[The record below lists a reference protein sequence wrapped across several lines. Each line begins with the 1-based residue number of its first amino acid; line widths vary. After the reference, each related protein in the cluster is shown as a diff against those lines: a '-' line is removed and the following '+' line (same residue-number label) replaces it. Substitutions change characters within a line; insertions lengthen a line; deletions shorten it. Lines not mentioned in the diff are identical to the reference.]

1 MHVVIIDTTLS
12 TPPTGGAQTFL
23 IDFAQALTKRR
34 IRLSVVT
41 QPGKDS
47 STITALKNA
56 EAEVREALW
65 KPSHLPEEK
74 APLLAAWIN
83 NNEVDFY
90 VISISPDVGW
100 LALPLLDPSI
110 STFSIAHN
118 DIGAF
123 YEPLKHYHPF
133 MDCAIAVSENIRG
146 KIVAC
151 GVPAERTT
159 NIAYGVHPLAEAEVV
174 ELLKQ
179 SEAGPLRIAY
189 VGRMVQEQK
198 RVMEF
203 APLVAELV
211 RREVNFELHLI
222 GDGHARVPLETE
234 LSRMGFQDRV
244 KFSGWLSSTA
254 VSKRLRQMD
263 AFVLLSDYEG
273 LPVALLEALGHAL
286 VPVVTIIDSGN
297 LELVSN
303 GQNGFALPV
312 GDTEG
317 FAERLE
323 RLAHDREMLKRLR
336 RAAWQTSL
344 GYSVDRMTE
353 RYLACFE
360 EVSLKANHRDY
371 RANLPSPFPVM
382 PSCRSNYPA
391 WLRKIKWRLVG
402 AKNLSTDYADS
413 TDVG

>member
-1 MHVVIIDTTLS
+1 MHVAVVDTTLT

-23 IDFAQALTKRR
+23 VDFATELARR
-34 IRLSVVT
+34 NVRLSVIT

-47 STITALKNA
+47 ATLTALAKA
-56 EAEVREALW
+56 RAEVHQDLW
-65 KPSHLPEEK
+65 KPGQLPEEK
-74 APLLAAWIN
+74 AALLADWVN
-83 NNEVDFY
+83 SQMVDFY

-110 STFSIAHN
+110 PTFSIAHN

-123 YEPLKHYHPF
+123 YEPLQHYHPF
-133 MDCAIAVSENIRG
+133 MDCAIGVSENIRA

-151 GVPAERTT
+151 GVAAERTT
-159 NIAYGVHPLAEAEVV
+159 NIAYGVHPLAEAEVF
-174 ELLKQ
+174 ELLNQ
-179 SEAGPLRIAY
+179 PVAGPLRIAY

-211 RREVNFELHLI
+211 RREVDFELHLI
-222 GDGHARVPLETE
+222 GDGDARVPLETE
-234 LSRMGFQDRV
+234 LSRIGFQDRV
-244 KFSGWLSSTA
+244 KFSGWLSSA
-254 VSKRLRQMD
+254 EVSRRLRQMD

-273 LPVALLEALGHAL
+273 LPVALLEAMGHAL

-312 GDTEG
+312 GDTQG

-323 RLAHDREMLKRLR
+323 QLAHDREMLKRLR

-360 EVSLKANHRDY
+360 EVRLKASHRDY

-382 PSCRSNYPA
+382 PSCRSNYPT
-391 WLRKIKWRLVG
+391 WLRKIKSRSRAVIG
-402 AKNLSTDYADS
+402 
-413 TDVG
+413 V